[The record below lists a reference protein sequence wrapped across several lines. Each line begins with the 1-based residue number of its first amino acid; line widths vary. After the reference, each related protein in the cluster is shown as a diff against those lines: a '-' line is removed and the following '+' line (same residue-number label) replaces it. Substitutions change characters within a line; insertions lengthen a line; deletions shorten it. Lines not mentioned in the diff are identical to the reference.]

1 MASLENLNDNVKR
14 SSQTHDDF
22 FRSIFV
28 TPTNTI
34 NQIAGPSKASFIAN
48 DSGHVFYLTE
58 SAELSL
64 PTAATAG
71 EGWNVELVLN
81 AAPSRAPG
89 YFVSSSDTNNIHG
102 NIVSLDTG
110 NGVYGTDKDVITFV
124 NGTNKAVKGDRI
136 KIECDGTDFYVY
148 GSVSSSTGLT
158 LL

>member
-1 MASLENLNDNVKR
+1 MATLGNLNDNVKR
-14 SSQTHDDF
+14 GSQTHDDF
-22 FRSIFV
+22 FRSIYV

-34 NQIAGPSKASFIAN
+34 NQIGGSKGSLVPN

-71 EGWNVELVLN
+71 EGWNVEVVLN

-89 YFVSSSDTNNIHG
+89 YFISSSDTNNIHG

-110 NGVYGTDKDVITFV
+110 NNVYGTDKDVITFA